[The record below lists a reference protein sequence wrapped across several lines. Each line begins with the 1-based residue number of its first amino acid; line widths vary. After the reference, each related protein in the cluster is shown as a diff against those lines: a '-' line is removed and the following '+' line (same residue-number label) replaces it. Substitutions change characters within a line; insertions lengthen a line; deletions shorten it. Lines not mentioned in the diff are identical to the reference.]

1 VKQPEFIPGVRS
13 RLDDS
18 LHSTI
23 RPERALF
30 GGITFPNLHHKHE
43 PIHRGKLGYGI
54 DCGTCPCFTWFLPP
68 RIGRFLIPGRI
79 LEDARNCGLDHTAP
93 GPGPNPFP
101 ETSLGF
107 EGIPPAPSQNTAQL
121 LGGGLSTN
129 TRSSIRRSFT
139 RRSLIPR
146 SLAVEK
152 QPAMPPP
159 PGFVRETQT
168 TLR

>member
-1 VKQPEFIPGVRS
+1 MKQPEFIPGVRS

-68 RIGRFLIPGRI
+68 RIGRFLVPAGSWK
-79 LEDARNCGLDHTAP
+79 T
-93 GPGPNPFP
+93 
-101 ETSLGF
+101 LG
-107 EGIPPAPSQNTAQL
+107 IAV
-121 LGGGLSTN
+121 
-129 TRSSIRRSFT
+129 
-139 RRSLIPR
+139 LI
-146 SLAVEK
+146 
-152 QPAMPPP
+152 
-159 PGFVRETQT
+159 
-168 TLR
+168 TLRRVQDRTHSPKPVWVSRGFLQRPHKTLLSFLVVGCQQTPALLSVDPLPVDR

>member
-1 VKQPEFIPGVRS
+1 MKQPEFIPGVRS

-68 RIGRFLIPGRI
+68 RIGRFLVPAGSGKTPRI
-79 LEDARNCGLDHTAP
+79 AV
-93 GPGPNPFP
+93 
-101 ETSLGF
+101 
-107 EGIPPAPSQNTAQL
+107 
-121 LGGGLSTN
+121 
-129 TRSSIRRSFT
+129 
-139 RRSLIPR
+139 LI
-146 SLAVEK
+146 
-152 QPAMPPP
+152 
-159 PGFVRETQT
+159 
-168 TLR
+168 TLRRVRKDPAYMSALIAHVSADRAYGLTGGAAFGGVAGSVEVIL